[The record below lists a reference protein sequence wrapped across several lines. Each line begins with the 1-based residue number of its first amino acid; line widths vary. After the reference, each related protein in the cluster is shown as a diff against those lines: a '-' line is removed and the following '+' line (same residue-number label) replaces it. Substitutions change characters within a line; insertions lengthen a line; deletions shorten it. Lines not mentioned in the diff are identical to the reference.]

1 MLAVKVL
8 HGTEKFTFE
17 CFIGYVP
24 YSTTCVMFML
34 HIYDLAVKP
43 FQLCLWWKTC
53 YFCTRSQD
61 IPDWVC
67 GDQNMCFKPSH
78 DLFLTLTK
86 WFSTKTFVRGDFL
99 FSSSLASAQ
108 DGAFMELFIE
118 CRTSVFRFEPDLCT
132 RSKTQP
138 AAFVT
143 LPAGLSGQNPI
154 WSPFLSFVTLLHPH
168 NPPCEL
174 CIWHWY
180 IRLNCFSHIE
190 TNYNHGIRKCTSSRW
205 LSPDLQYVS
214 ASWVRT
220 ATSHVGTAEEKAAA
234 L

>member
-1 MLAVKVL
+1 MYHILQPVSHSHYIFMTWLSNHSSWVC
-8 HGTEKFTFE
+8 GEKPV
-17 CFIGYVP
+17 ISVQ
-24 YSTTCVMFML
+24 
-34 HIYDLAVKP
+34 K
-43 FQLCLWWKTC
+43 
-53 YFCTRSQD
+53 SQD
-61 IPDWVC
+61 IPSWVC
-67 GDQNMCFKPSH
+67 GDQDRCFKPQH

-86 WFSTKTFVRGDFL
+86 WFSTKTFVSGDFL
-99 FSSSLASAQ
+99 LPSSLASAQ
-108 DGAFMELFIE
+108 DGAIMELFIE
-118 CRTSVFRFEPDLCT
+118 CRTSVSAGFEPDLCT

-168 NPPCEL
+168 NPLCEL

-205 LSPDLQYVS
+205 LSPDLRCVS
-214 ASWVRT
+214 ASWVRA
-220 ATSHVGTAEEKAAA
+220 ATSHVGAEEQKAPAV
-234 L
+234 